1 MAVAGRRRRIRRY
14 AVVVIIPQHPTRTL
28 AYLGA
33 IAAVLAATIG
43 TVAIYDWIEPS
54 TPLLF
59 FPAVLVPAMY
69 GGYGP
74 GMVATVLS
82 TIILAYFFV
91 PPRYSFDIGI
101 DDLVRLTVFAVV
113 AFATASLSSRRR
125 RAE

>member
-54 TPLLF
+54 ISLLF

-91 PPRYSFDIGI
+91 PPPYSFYIRTAELVQLIGS
-101 DDLVRLTVFAVV
+101 VFLS
-113 AFATASLSSRRR
+113 FASA
-125 RAE
+125 